1 MREVAGE
8 FVIPHRRDVSLVERV
23 FNVAEV
29 LGAVVVA
36 LSFHVR
42 VCRQATEAF

>member
-23 FNVAEV
+23 INVAEV
-29 LGAVVVA
+29 LVP
-36 LSFHVR
+36 SSPP
-42 VCRQATEAF
+42 